1 MCYEREK
8 KNGTIYTG
16 RNKPSGKKKKEQKF
30 KTNSLNSLIELWEAI
45 GNVESKEAKPP
56 IENTGLEK
64 YVLQKGT

>member
-1 MCYEREK
+1 MLQKRK

-16 RNKPSGKKKKEQKF
+16 RSKPSGGKKKEKF
-30 KTNSLNSLIELWEAI
+30 KTNSVNSLIKLWEAI

-64 YVLQKGT
+64 